1 MCVCPAGWAHC
12 GRVVVSRVCFRSPL
26 VLPVWWNGR
35 HARLKSGCPVG
46 RAGSTP
52 ATGTGG
58 GETVEYGACRRVLW
72 PTLGR
77 VALWLVPPVGR
88 LVSCVWRMVCGFLL
102 RVLRALC
109 VCCFVSPV
117 LDSNPAWLLGPT
129 ANRFAHVIVGGVRF
143 LCCPLGSM
151 LLPVGVSLAFALAG
165 GAWASLFSLSGPCS
179 CGCRAAWAGA
189 PSGVLGYLPFIYG
202 LAAAGAVACV
212 SGTRDPLVWGWC
224 GFRACRCWGVG
235 DDGMPRDCAYWV
247 RLRGF
252 LACALRVAVFSW
264 CRVRFRVVACGGVAA
279 LVCASF
285 TGADLRCVSVVH
297 PACLVLWRG
306 VLLCASRCRSVV
318 CLPFVCG
325 GSALC
330 LFVAVCVV

>member
-1 MCVCPAGWAHC
+1 MADI
-12 GRVVVSRVCFRSPL
+12 
-26 VLPVWWNGR
+26 
-35 HARLKSGCPVG
+35 
-46 RAGSTP
+46 
-52 ATGTGG
+52 
-58 GETVEYGACRRVLW
+58 GACS
-72 PTLGR
+72 
-77 VALWLVPPVGR
+77 PVVGAAR
-88 LVSCVWRMVCGFLL
+88 GALVSYVWRMVRGFLL

-129 ANRFAHVIVGGVRF
+129 ANRFAHIVWVGFDSSAVRRGPRSC
-143 LCCPLGSM
+143 LLGLPPPLLWLAVRGLPSYICLGRVRVVVAPRGRMPPLG
-151 LLPVGVSLAFALAG
+151 VF
-165 GAWASLFSLSGPCS
+165 
-179 CGCRAAWAGA
+179 
-189 PSGVLGYLPFIYG
+189 GYFPFIYG
-202 LAAAGAVACV
+202 WAAAGVAACG
-212 SGTRDPLVWGWC
+212 SGMRDPLVWGWC
-224 GFRACRCWGVG
+224 GFRAWWCWGVG
-235 DDGMPRDCAYWV
+235 DDGMPRDCACWV

-252 LACALRVAVFSW
+252 LACSLRVAVFSW
-264 CRVRFRVVACGGVAA
+264 CRVRFRVGACGGVAA

-285 TGADLRCVSVVH
+285 TGADSRCVSVAY